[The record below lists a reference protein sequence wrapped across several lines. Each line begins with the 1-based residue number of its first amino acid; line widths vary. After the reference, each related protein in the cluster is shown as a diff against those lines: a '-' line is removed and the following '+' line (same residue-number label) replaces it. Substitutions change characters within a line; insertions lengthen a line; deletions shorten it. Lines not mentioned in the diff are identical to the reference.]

1 MVART
6 FYKSLTFGLLGRLPA
21 AGLLPE
27 GGIMGRHATKFKGV
41 YEREYVGRGHNKKSD
56 IAYDIT
62 YRHGGRRI
70 WERIG
75 LKSEGYT
82 PKLADEVRQ
91 ERIRSKRHGEE
102 LPHEKKAAV
111 RFKTLAEKYLK
122 WSSENKNR
130 AGIEDKSRYERHLKK
145 RFDEKRLDEIVP
157 LDLERMKKEMQKA
170 GKSPKTT
177 SHCLGL
183 LRAMYNKA
191 FDWNLYDGP
200 NPVKK
205 VKMPTVRN
213 ARDRFLSAE
222 EANALLKELK
232 RIPWNKKEYK
242 ELKDPQLHDIALI
255 SLHTGARAGEIF
267 GLTGNDIDLENGL
280 IALRDT
286 KNKETRYAPMT
297 GIVKDTLRRRM
308 LEDRNNYIFTDNKGR
323 KIREVSNAFGSA
335 VERVGLNDGV
345 NDPRQKVVFHSLR
358 HSFASWLAIQGTPL
372 YTIAKLMGHKSISM
386 SERYAH
392 LSPDHKRD
400 AVNGIETTFN
410 GMEKAHLEVV
420 K

>member
-1 MVART
+1 
-6 FYKSLTFGLLGRLPA
+6 
-21 AGLLPE
+21 
-27 GGIMGRHATKFKGV
+27 MGRHATKQRGV
-41 YEREYVGRGHNKKSD
+41 YEREYMGRDHNKKSD

-62 YRHGGRRI
+62 YRHGGRKI
-70 WERIG
+70 WEKVG

-82 PKLADEVRQ
+82 PKLAADILS

-157 LDLERMKKEMQKA
+157 LDLERLKKEMLKA
-170 GKSPKTT
+170 GKSPKTVG
-177 SHCLGL
+177 HCLGL

-191 FDWNLYDGP
+191 SDWSLYDGP

-213 ARDRFLSAE
+213 ARDRFLSVAE
-222 EANALLKELK
+222 VNLLLKELK
-232 RIPWNKKEYK
+232 RNYWNKKEHS
-242 ELKDPQLHDIALI
+242 ELKNLQLHDMAII
-255 SLHTGARAGEIF
+255 SLHTGARASEIF
-267 GLTGNDIDLENGL
+267 GLTGNDIDFDHDL
-280 IALRDT
+280 ITLRDT
-286 KNKETRYAPMT
+286 KNKETRYSPMT
-297 GIVKDTLRRRM
+297 KEVKDILRRR
-308 LEDRNNYIFTDNKGR
+308 LPEERGGLIFSDNKGR
-323 KIREVSNAFGSA
+323 RIREVSNAFSRA
-335 VERVGLNDGV
+335 VERVGLNTGV
-345 NDPRQKVVFHSLR
+345 TDPRQKVVFHSLR

-386 SERYAH
+386 SERYSH
-392 LSPDHKRD
+392 LSPDHKKD
-400 AVNGIETTFN
+400 AVNGIEATFN
-410 GMEKAHLEVV
+410 GVKVADVEVI